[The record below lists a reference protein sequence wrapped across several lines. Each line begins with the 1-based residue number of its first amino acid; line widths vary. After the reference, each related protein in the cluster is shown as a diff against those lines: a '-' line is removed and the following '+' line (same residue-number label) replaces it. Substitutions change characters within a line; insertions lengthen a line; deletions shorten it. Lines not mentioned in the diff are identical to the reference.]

1 MWFSSITS
9 TTCEERGTPLSFG
22 GGEGGGVGGGG
33 GGDSAVT
40 EIVAEA
46 CLLPPF
52 PLAVSVY
59 VVACDGE
66 TACEPL
72 AATVPRPSMVTES
85 ALDVL
90 QISVADCPA

>member
-22 GGEGGGVGGGG
+22 GGGGG